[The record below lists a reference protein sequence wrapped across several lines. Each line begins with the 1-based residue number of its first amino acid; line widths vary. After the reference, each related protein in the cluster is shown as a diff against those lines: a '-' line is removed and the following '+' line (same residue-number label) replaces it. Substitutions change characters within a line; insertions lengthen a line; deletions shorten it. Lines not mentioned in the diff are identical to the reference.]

1 MEMNESDDDWLK
13 YLDLQKFE
21 IQDEELNLDESEE

>member
-1 MEMNESDDDWLK
+1 MEMNESDDWLK
-13 YLDLQKFE
+13 YLDLQNVE

>member
-13 YLDLQKFE
+13 YLELQKFE